1 MTQKEALLAFLRK
14 NKKGITTYSA
24 FEFLGISCV
33 HKRVSDLEA
42 DGYKIDRQSID
53 GLNRYGNPCRVTRYR
68 LANET
73 NA

>member
-1 MTQKEALLAFLRK
+1 MTQKEALLAYLK
-14 NKKGITTYSA
+14 KHPKGITIWVA
-24 FEFLGISCV
+24 FEVLGITCP
-33 HKRVSDLEA
+33 HKRIADLEA

-68 LANET
+68 LANEA